1 MLTQTQQPEKRTR
14 VDQTSRRSLETGFPS
29 PATDHM
35 EDRLNLHDYLVQN
48 QSATF
53 FCRIRGSDEEELGLS
68 DGDLLI
74 IDRSLAFKHHSLVV
88 AMVEGELRVCRL
100 WNRGKRWSLQFGDNS
115 FMHLQQDGSAQEQLW
130 GVVSHV
136 VHSCI

>member
-1 MLTQTQQPEKRTR
+1 MLTLTQQPEKRNR
-14 VDQTSRRSLETGFPS
+14 DDQNSRRSLETGFPS

-35 EDRLNLHDYLVQN
+35 EERLNLHDYLVQN

-53 FCRIRGSDEEELGLS
+53 FCRIRGNEEEELGLS

-88 AMVEGELRVCRL
+88 AVVDGELRVCRL
-100 WNRGKRWSLQFGDNS
+100 WNRRKRWSLQFGDNS

-130 GVVSHV
+130 GVISNV